1 MKIGTLAAR
10 SGVSVDTLRY
20 YEKIG
25 LLPKVDRDSGGRRAY
40 GETDL
45 SWIEF
50 LLKLKATGMPM
61 RDRIEYARLR
71 AEGPHTA
78 AARREILERHR
89 ESLLARRAEL
99 DACIDLM
106 DRKITMYAALENEN
120 EELPCM

>member
-25 LLPKVDRDSGGRRAY
+25 LLPKVDRDAGGRRAY

-61 RDRIEYARLR
+61 RDRIDYARLR

-89 ESLLARRAEL
+89 ESLLARRADL

-106 DRKITMYAALENEN
+106 DRKITMYEALESEN
-120 EELPCM
+120 VELACM

>member
-50 LLKLKATGMPM
+50 VLKLKATGMPM
-61 RDRIEYARLR
+61 RDRIDYARLR

-89 ESLLARRAEL
+89 ESLLARRADL

-106 DRKITMYAALENEN
+106 DRKITMYEALESEN
-120 EELPCM
+120 VELACM

>member
-61 RDRIEYARLR
+61 RDRIDYARLR
-71 AEGPHTA
+71 AEGPHTVT
-78 AARREILERHR
+78 ARREILERHR
-89 ESLLARRAEL
+89 ESLLVRRAEL

-106 DRKITMYAALENEN
+106 DRKITMYEALECEN
-120 EELPCM
+120 VELACM